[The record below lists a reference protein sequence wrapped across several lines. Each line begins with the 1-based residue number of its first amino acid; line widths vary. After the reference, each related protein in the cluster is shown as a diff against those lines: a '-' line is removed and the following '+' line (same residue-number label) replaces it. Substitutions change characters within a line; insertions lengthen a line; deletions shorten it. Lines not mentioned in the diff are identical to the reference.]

1 MGHNPSSQTGAA
13 FAWRREAGGEDP
25 VLELSSGPFI
35 WNEVMD
41 RGIAL

>member
-35 WNEVMD
+35 WNGAMG